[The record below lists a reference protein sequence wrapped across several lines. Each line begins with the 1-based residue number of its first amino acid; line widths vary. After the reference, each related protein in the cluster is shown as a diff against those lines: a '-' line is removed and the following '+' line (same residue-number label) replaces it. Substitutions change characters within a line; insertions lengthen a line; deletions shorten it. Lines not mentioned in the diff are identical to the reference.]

1 LSFDWPSAEINAL
14 NTSLPV
20 SEYLMLRGQG
30 LSYGDSEIVP
40 VGLNEKSLIDNSSQ
54 ERIVFSGTTR
64 APWKAYVGDAS
75 DWRKLVGGKSTSTA
89 YGDLTVT
96 TVDGAVQEDS
106 RRVEW
111 KSGHESQFYWQ
122 TDSSVNLSD
131 LAGENPALMMTFA
144 IDKHPEGRVMMRM
157 DCEWPCRGELNLT
170 RLLRSQPEGKMTK
183 LGISLDCFAK
193 TGVNLKKVNSALVL
207 VASEPFAITFRD
219 VRIIGDAPS
228 PYVDKCN

>member
-1 LSFDWPSAEINAL
+1 M
-14 NTSLPV
+14 V
-20 SEYLMLRGQG
+20 
-30 LSYGDSEIVP
+30 YGDSSIVAE
-40 VGLNEKSLIDNSSQ
+40 GLNEKYLLDNISK
-54 ERIVFSGTTR
+54 ERVVFSGTTR

-89 YGDLTVT
+89 YGALTVT

-111 KSGHESQFYWQ
+111 TSGAESQFYWQ

-131 LAGENPALMMTFA
+131 IPGDNPALMMTFA
-144 IDKHPEGRVMMRM
+144 VDKHPKGRVKLRM

-170 RLLRSQPEGKMTK
+170 RLLRSQPEGKLTK

-193 TGVNLKKVNSALVL
+193 TGVNLRKVDSALVL
-207 VASEPFAITFRD
+207 VASDPFSITFRD
-219 VRIIGDAPS
+219 VRVVGDAPS
-228 PYVDKCN
+228 SHVVKCG